1 MAQILK
7 KIKFGIPI
15 HRYMQKEYIKLYDL
29 KISKMK
35 LTTQTKEFLLKIR
48 LFYTDTQNA
57 IAETN
62 QSTIK
67 SHYFNH
73 QYTLKN

>member
-35 LTTQTKEFLLKIR
+35 LTTQTKEFLIKIR
-48 LFYTDTQNA
+48 LFYTYTQNF

-62 QSTIK
+62 QLIINS
-67 SHYFNH
+67 
-73 QYTLKN
+73 

>member
-1 MAQILK
+1 MAIILK
-7 KIKFGIPI
+7 KIKSGIPI

-48 LFYTDTQNA
+48 LFYTYTQNF

-62 QSTIK
+62 QLIINS
-67 SHYFNH
+67 
-73 QYTLKN
+73 

>member
-7 KIKFGIPI
+7 KIKSGIPI
-15 HRYMQKEYIKLYDL
+15 HRYMQKQYINLYDL

-48 LFYTDTQNA
+48 LFYTDTQNF

-62 QSTIK
+62 QLIINS
-67 SHYFNH
+67 
-73 QYTLKN
+73 

>member
-1 MAQILK
+1 MAIILK
-7 KIKFGIPI
+7 KIKSGIPI
-15 HRYMQKEYIKLYDL
+15 HRYIQKQYINLYDL

-48 LFYTDTQNA
+48 LFYTDTQNF

-62 QSTIK
+62 QLIINS
-67 SHYFNH
+67 
-73 QYTLKN
+73 